1 MGRRIEYIGDLMV
14 IGNSIEEKVRRY
26 EPSWFWI
33 EGKMAISSSAAVP
46 ISFVA
51 LHLFFL
57 QPSVPVPDHLKCQKV
72 PIKSDTG
79 YKYGAQG
86 KITIRAHI

>member
-1 MGRRIEYIGDLMV
+1 
-14 IGNSIEEKVRRY
+14 
-26 EPSWFWI
+26 
-33 EGKMAISSSAAVP
+33 MAISASAAVP

-86 KITIRAHI
+86 KITI